1 MAPLNLSNLPAAKS
15 SDGNAN
21 LAAKNRDIMTKS
33 PDEGANDKRNR
44 FRCSRIEF
52 IDENGGRPGAS
63 SGTPNRSG
71 CWMR

>member
-33 PDEGANDKRNR
+33 PDEGAAMAHQCAERR
-44 FRCSRIEF
+44 AE
-52 IDENGGRPGAS
+52 
-63 SGTPNRSG
+63 
-71 CWMR
+71 